1 MQGVRPTRSTKLLE
15 RQFFG
20 GGFPV
25 LRRCVVFPFA
35 LIACK
40 TYQLPHDLILLMT
53 GVELLNDLG
62 NHTGADR
69 APPFANREL

>member
-1 MQGVRPTRSTKLLE
+1 MQGVGPARSTKLLE
-15 RQFFG
+15 RQLFG
-20 GGFPV
+20 GCFPV

-40 TYQLPHDLILLMT
+40 TYQLPHDLVLLAI

-62 NHTGADR
+62 NHAGADR
-69 APPFANREL
+69 TATFTNSEL